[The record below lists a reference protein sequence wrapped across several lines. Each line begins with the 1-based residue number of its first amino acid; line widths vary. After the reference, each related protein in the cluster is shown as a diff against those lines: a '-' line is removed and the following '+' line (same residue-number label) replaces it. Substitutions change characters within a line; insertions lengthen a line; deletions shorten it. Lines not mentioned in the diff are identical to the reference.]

1 MCSRSVSLVRLRI
14 LKVMLGV
21 VVLGW
26 SVGVMFSEC
35 GGIIMFACGVGV
47 FTYPV
52 V

>member
-1 MCSRSVSLVRLRI
+1 MGGG
-14 LKVMLGV
+14 GV
-21 VVLGW
+21 GV

>member
-1 MCSRSVSLVRLRI
+1 MGGGDV
-14 LKVMLGV
+14 GV
-21 VVLGW
+21 